1 MPADDEDDDGLDLD
15 RELIGDIDDADEMA
29 EDEDGIDLFA
39 DNFERDYQQ
48 RENDTYGGADIDDE
62 GEYEE
67 LDPAKR
73 RELEQRMRKRD
84 AELARR
90 RRMPAAFLQDEDEE
104 MDMDLTR
111 QPRRRRHH
119 YDEEQEDEEMA
130 DDIMDE
136 ELSLETLQDIKASS
150 LTDWVALPAVYR
162 SIFREFKSFL
172 TEYTDDNGISVY
184 GTRVRTLGE
193 VNAES
198 LEVSYDHLSSSK
210 AILAYFLANAP
221 AEVLKIFDQVAMDV
235 TLLHYPD
242 YERIHSE
249 IHVRI
254 SDLPVHYTLRQLRQ
268 THLNCLVRVTGVVTR
283 RTGVFP
289 QLKYVRFDC
298 TKCGV
303 TLGPFQQ
310 ESNVEV
316 KISYCQNCQSRG
328 PFTLNSE
335 KTIYRNYQKLTLQ
348 ESPGTV
354 PAGRLP
360 RHREVI
366 LLWDLIDS
374 AKPGEEIEVTGI
386 YRNAYSATLNN
397 KNGFPVFATILEANH
412 VVQSHDQL
420 AGFRLTEADEREIRS
435 LSRDPKI
442 VDKIIASIAPSI
454 YGHTDIKT
462 AVALSLFGGVSKEAQ
477 GKHKIR
483 GDINILLL
491 GDPGTAKSQVLKYVE
506 KTAHRAVFATG
517 QGASAVG
524 LTASVRR
531 DPLTAEWTLEGGA
544 LVLADQGT
552 CLIDEFDKM
561 NDQDRTSIH
570 EAMEQQTI
578 SISKA
583 GIVTTLQARCAIIAA
598 ANPIGGRYNSTI
610 PFAQNVELTEPILSR
625 FDILVVVRDTVDPA
639 QDERLATFVVNSHG
653 RAHPSANATDGN
665 QGAMET
671 EHAQGLREQNVN
683 GGEPRQEG
691 EIPQELLRKY
701 ILYARERCRPKLYQ
715 IDQDKV
721 ARLFADMRRESLAT
735 GAYPITVCP
744 PPSPIPPSPTPI
756 SQSFSFHHF
765 HSICSL
771 RPISSSL
778 MMANVTMSNPPRYVT
793 SKPSCASAKPSA
805 RCDCPSTAA
814 LRTSIAPSPSR
825 WTASWAAKRS
835 AARRRCRGRLPSI
848 RFKNRRVRGGGAQR
862 RAIRRGG
869 EGRLLS
875 WLDFVVAVD
884 CGWESWS
891 LCRIE
896 VERLMA
902 SPPPPFLFV
911 ACASL
916 CRF

>member
-1 MPADDEDDDGLDLD
+1 MSAANRGVTGGRRKRSREPDDDDIVSSSIAAPSSPPPSSPPLAPPDDDDEGGLDPDDD
-15 RELIGDIDDADEMA
+15 LIGDIDDVDEMA
-29 EDEDGIDLFA
+29 EDEAGIDLFA
-39 DNFERDYQQ
+39 DNFERDYRK
-48 RENDTYGGADIDDE
+48 RENDAYVGADIDDE
-62 GEYEE
+62 GDYDE
-67 LDPAKR
+67 LDAGTR
-73 RELEQRMRKRD
+73 RQLEARLNKRD
-84 AELARR
+84 RELARQ
-90 RRMPAAFLQDEDEE
+90 RRMPAAFLQDED
-104 MDMDLTR
+104 DDAGLDLTR

-119 YDEEQEDEEMA
+119 YDEDQEDEEMA
-130 DDIMDE
+130 DDIMEE
-136 ELSLETLQDIKASS
+136 ELSLETLQDVKASS
-150 LTDWVALPAVYR
+150 LTDWVSLPAVYR
-162 SIFREFKSFL
+162 TIFREFKSFL
-172 TEYTDDNGISVY
+172 TEYTDDNGTSVY

-198 LEVSYDHLSSSK
+198 LEVSYDHLSASK

-268 THLNCLVRVTGVVTR
+268 THLNCLVRVSGVVTR

-316 KISYCQNCQSRG
+316 RISYCQNCQSRG

-335 KTIYRNYQKLTLQ
+335 KTIYRNFQKLTLQ

-386 YRNAYSATLNN
+386 YRNSYDAQLNN
-397 KNGFPVFATILEANH
+397 RNGFPVFATILEANH
-412 VVQSHDQL
+412 VIKSHDQL
-420 AGFRLTEADEREIRS
+420 AGFRLTEQDEREIRA
-435 LSRDPKI
+435 LSRDPAI
-442 VDKIIASIAPSI
+442 VDKIVASIAPSI

-477 GKHKIR
+477 GKLNIR

-544 LVLADQGT
+544 LVLADRGT

-598 ANPIGGRYNSTI
+598 ANPIGGRYNSTV

-625 FDILVVVRDTVDPA
+625 FDILCVVRDTVDPEE
-639 QDERLATFVVNSHG
+639 DERLAKFVVSSHG
-653 RAHPSANATDGN
+653 RAHPSAQATDDN
-665 QGAMET
+665 QDRMQT
-671 EHAQGLREQNVN
+671 DQPVN
-683 GGEPRQEG
+683 NGEPRQDG

-701 ILYARERCRPKLYQ
+701 IMYAREKCRPKLYQ

-735 GAYPITVCP
+735 GAFPIT
-744 PPSPIPPSPTPI
+744 IRHLEAIIRI
-756 SQSFSFHHF
+756 SESFCKMRLSEYCSSQDVDRAIAVTVDSFVG
-765 HSICSL
+765 
-771 RPISSSL
+771 
-778 MMANVTMSNPPRYVT
+778 AQKV
-793 SKPSCASAKPSA
+793 SCKKALARAFAKYTLAKPNS
-805 RCDCPSTAA
+805 RSQGQGRNGGVRRGAA
-814 LRTSIAPSPSR
+814 
-825 WTASWAAKRS
+825 
-835 AARRRCRGRLPSI
+835 
-848 RFKNRRVRGGGAQR
+848 GGG
-862 RAIRRGG
+862 GG
-869 EGRLLS
+869 GRMQT
-875 WLDFVVAVD
+875 AV
-884 CGWESWS
+884 
-891 LCRIE
+891 
-896 VERLMA
+896 MT
-902 SPPPPFLFV
+902 
-911 ACASL
+911 
-916 CRF
+916 

>member
-1 MPADDEDDDGLDLD
+1 MSSPLRPSMSAANRGVTGVRRKRSREPDDDIPSSSVAAPSSPPPSSPPIPPLDDDEEGLDPD
-15 RELIGDIDDADEMA
+15 ADLIGDIDDADEMA

-39 DNFERDYQQ
+39 DNFERDYRA
-48 RENDTYGGADIDDE
+48 RENDAYVGADIDDE
-62 GEYEE
+62 GDYEE
-67 LDPAKR
+67 LDAAAR
-73 RELEQRMRKRD
+73 RQLEARLNKRD
-84 AELARR
+84 RELARR
-90 RRMPAAFLQDEDEE
+90 RRMPAAFLQDEDDDGEL
-104 MDMDLTR
+104 DLTR

-119 YDEEQEDEEMA
+119 YDEDQEDEDMA
-130 DDIMDE
+130 DNIMEE
-136 ELSLETLQDIKASS
+136 ELSLETLQDVKASS

-162 SIFREFKSFL
+162 TIFREFKSFL
-172 TEYTDDNGISVY
+172 TEYTDEHGTSVY

-198 LEVSYDHLSSSK
+198 LEVSYDHLSASK

-289 QLKYVRFDC
+289 QLKYIKFDC
-298 TKCGV
+298 SKCGV

-335 KTIYRNYQKLTLQ
+335 KTVYRNYQKLTLQ

-386 YRNAYSATLNN
+386 YRNSYDAQLNN
-397 KNGFPVFATILEANH
+397 RNGFPVFATILEANH
-412 VVQSHDQL
+412 VVKSHDQL
-420 AGFRLTEADEREIRS
+420 AGFRLTEEDEREIRT
-435 LSRDPKI
+435 LSRDPRI
-442 VDKIIASIAPSI
+442 VDKIIASMAPSI

-477 GKHKIR
+477 GKLNIR

-531 DPLTAEWTLEGGA
+531 DPITAEWTLEGGA
-544 LVLADQGT
+544 LVLADRGT

-583 GIVTTLQARCAIIAA
+583 GIVTTLQARCGIIAA

-610 PFAQNVELTEPILSR
+610 PFSQNVELTEPILSR
-625 FDILVVVRDTVDPA
+625 FDILCVVRDTVDPEE
-639 QDERLATFVVNSHG
+639 DERLARFVVASHG
-653 RAHPSANATDGN
+653 RAHPSQQATDRN
-665 QGAMET
+665 QDQMQT
-671 EHAQGLREQNVN
+671 DHAVVN
-683 GGEPRQEG
+683 NNGEPRQEG

-701 ILYARERCRPKLYQ
+701 IMYAREKCRPKLYQ

-735 GAYPITVCP
+735 GAFPIT
-744 PPSPIPPSPTPI
+744 IRHLEAIMRI
-756 SQSFSFHHF
+756 SEAFCKMRLSDYCTSQDVDRAIAVTVESFVG
-765 HSICSL
+765 
-771 RPISSSL
+771 
-778 MMANVTMSNPPRYVT
+778 AQKV
-793 SKPSCASAKPSA
+793 SCKKALA
-805 RCDCPSTAA
+805 RAFTKYTLAA
-814 LRTSIAPSPSR
+814 PNAQ
-825 WTASWAAKRS
+825 
-835 AARRRCRGRLPSI
+835 GRNNGGV
-848 RFKNRRVRGGGAQR
+848 RRGGGGGR
-862 RAIRRGG
+862 RQ
-869 EGRLLS
+869 E
-875 WLDFVVAVD
+875 
-884 CGWESWS
+884 
-891 LCRIE
+891 
-896 VERLMA
+896 
-902 SPPPPFLFV
+902 
-911 ACASL
+911 
-916 CRF
+916 